1 MSTLTADE
9 ITAEDVLG
17 ALIWRLQNQGHI
29 PPRILCMSEE
39 ARQRNRDLARETIE
53 GGPRV
58 MVESLTQDER
68 PKAVQD
74 ETRCRLTWIIAESG
88 ECVVGFAGGSFMAF
102 TNAAGAAWTLRKWA
116 DGIERDGEKKVT
128 P

>member
-53 GGPRV
+53 GMRQNEREAEALRSAGDPR
-58 MVESLTQDER
+58 
-68 PKAVQD
+68 AFF
-74 ETRCRLTWIIAESG
+74 G
-88 ECVVGFAGGSFMAF
+88 EPARHG
-102 TNAAGAAWTLRKWA
+102 
-116 DGIERDGEKKVT
+116 
-128 P
+128 